1 MKRKLVLLT
10 VVFFIVLTAALP
22 IALPTGENIAN
33 GSEDVVTA
41 RVMDFTVTINYDP
54 ECPPPGS
61 GAGGC

>member
-1 MKRKLVLLT
+1 MKHKLVLLT

-22 IALPTGENIAN
+22 VALPTGENVAR

-41 RVMDFTVTINYDP
+41 QVMDLAVTINYDP